1 MTHLINDPR
10 QFPAES
16 LKGMVAANRTYMQP
30 VHGGVVRTTTS
41 PHGEVS
47 VVVGGGSG
55 HYPAFAGWVGP
66 GMAHGA
72 VCGNIFAS
80 PSASQVE
87 SVVRAAD
94 NGGGCLLLFGNYAGD
109 VLHFGMA
116 RDALIASGLD
126 TRIVTVSD
134 DVASNTVEHHD
145 DRRGIA
151 GDLFVVKAACAAAAA
166 GRDLDAVEAAARR
179 ANEASRSLGVA
190 FTGCTLPGAAE
201 PLFTVPDG
209 TYALGLGIHGE
220 PGISSHEMTTAH
232 EIAELLVDRLLAEEP
247 VRGGGYT
254 GRVAVLL
261 NGLGATKYEELF
273 VLYASVSRLLEAR
286 GLGVV
291 APVVG
296 EQVTSLDMA
305 GASLSLMFLDED
317 LEALWLAAADSPAFK
332 TGTLPADPRA
342 RTRVVAA
349 EASAGLP
356 AGSPDSAR
364 QAAMAATLL
373 DVMAATA
380 EAKEDE
386 LGRLDSIAGDG
397 DHGQGMVLGATAA
410 ARAAHEALDAGVG
423 MATLFSQAG
432 AAWAEGA
439 GGTSG
444 AAWGKALTA
453 FGQALSDQE
462 AADDDALIRAGVAAA
477 RAFETVGT
485 ARPGDK
491 TMVDATRPFADE
503 LADHAVLGA
512 PLATAWQAAAGTAAA
527 HAARTADLVAR
538 KGRARTHGEASLGHP
553 DPGAV
558 SFALLMEAVADRLA
572 ARD

>member
-232 EIAELLVDRLLAEEP
+232 EIAELLVDRLLA
-247 VRGGGYT
+247 
-254 GRVAVLL
+254 
-261 NGLGATKYEELF
+261 
-273 VLYASVSRLLEAR
+273 
-286 GLGVV
+286 
-291 APVVG
+291 
-296 EQVTSLDMA
+296 
-305 GASLSLMFLDED
+305 
-317 LEALWLAAADSPAFK
+317 
-332 TGTLPADPRA
+332 
-342 RTRVVAA
+342 
-349 EASAGLP
+349 
-356 AGSPDSAR
+356 
-364 QAAMAATLL
+364 
-373 DVMAATA
+373 
-380 EAKEDE
+380 
-386 LGRLDSIAGDG
+386 
-397 DHGQGMVLGATAA
+397 
-410 ARAAHEALDAGVG
+410 
-423 MATLFSQAG
+423 
-432 AAWAEGA
+432 
-439 GGTSG
+439 
-444 AAWGKALTA
+444 
-453 FGQALSDQE
+453 
-462 AADDDALIRAGVAAA
+462 
-477 RAFETVGT
+477 
-485 ARPGDK
+485 
-491 TMVDATRPFADE
+491 
-503 LADHAVLGA
+503 
-512 PLATAWQAAAGTAAA
+512 
-527 HAARTADLVAR
+527 
-538 KGRARTHGEASLGHP
+538 
-553 DPGAV
+553 
-558 SFALLMEAVADRLA
+558 
-572 ARD
+572 

>member
-16 LKGMVAANRTYMQP
+16 LRGMVAANRTYMQP

-116 RDALIASGLD
+116 RDALVASGLD

-220 PGISSHEMTTAH
+220 PGIERRTFKGLDDTVAQMFATLIDNGSYHRTLRLWNAASASWDEVQQEKQPLAKGDRV
-232 EIAELLVDRLLAEEP
+232 IALVNNLGSVPLSECYGVYHALA
-247 VRGGGYT
+247 RCC
-254 GRVAVLL
+254 ADF
-261 NGLGATKYEELF
+261 GL
-273 VLYASVSRLLEAR
+273 SIAR
-286 GLGVV
+286 SL
-291 APVVG
+291 VG
-296 EQVTSLDMA
+296 NFCTSLDMQ
-305 GASLSLMFLDED
+305 GLSITLLK
-317 LEALWLAAADSPAFK
+317 AD
-332 TGTLPADPRA
+332 D
-342 RTRVVAA
+342 
-349 EASAGLP
+349 
-356 AGSPDSAR
+356 
-364 QAAMAATLL
+364 ATL
-373 DVMAATA
+373 
-380 EAKEDE
+380 E
-386 LGRLDSIAGDG
+386 LF
-397 DHGQGMVLGATAA
+397 
-410 ARAAHEALDAGVG
+410 DAPVR
-423 MATLFSQAG
+423 T
-432 AAWAEGA
+432 
-439 GGTSG
+439 
-444 AAWGKALTA
+444 
-453 FGQALSDQE
+453 
-462 AADDDALIRAGVAAA
+462 
-477 RAFETVGT
+477 
-485 ARPGDK
+485 PGW
-491 TMVDATRPFADE
+491 TN
-503 LADHAVLGA
+503 G
-512 PLATAWQAAAGTAAA
+512 
-527 HAARTADLVAR
+527 
-538 KGRARTHGEASLGHP
+538 GRA
-553 DPGAV
+553 
-558 SFALLMEAVADRLA
+558 
-572 ARD
+572 

>member
-1 MTHLINDPR
+1 M
-10 QFPAES
+10 
-16 LKGMVAANRTYMQP
+16 
-30 VHGGVVRTTTS
+30 
-41 PHGEVS
+41 
-47 VVVGGGSG
+47 
-55 HYPAFAGWVGP
+55 
-66 GMAHGA
+66 
-72 VCGNIFAS
+72 
-80 PSASQVE
+80 
-87 SVVRAAD
+87 
-94 NGGGCLLLFGNYAGD
+94 
-109 VLHFGMA
+109 
-116 RDALIASGLD
+116 
-126 TRIVTVSD
+126 
-134 DVASNTVEHHD
+134 
-145 DRRGIA
+145 
-151 GDLFVVKAACAAAAA
+151 VKAACAAAAA

-254 GRVAVLL
+254 GRAAVLL

-286 GLGVV
+286 GLSIV

-305 GASLSLMFLDED
+305 GASLSLMFLDKD

-332 TGTLPADPRA
+332 TGALPADAHARA
-342 RTRVVAA
+342 RVVAA
-349 EASAGLP
+349 ETSTVLT

-364 QAAMAATLL
+364 QAAVAATLL

-380 EAKEDE
+380 VAEEAE

-444 AAWGKALTA
+444 AAWGKAITT
-453 FGQALSDQE
+453 FGEALSDQE

-503 LADHAVLGA
+503 LAAHAASGA
-512 PLATAWQAAAGTAAA
+512 ALATAWREAAATATA
-527 HAARTADLVAR
+527 HAERTADLVAR

-553 DPGAV
+553 D
-558 SFALLMEAVADRLA
+558 
-572 ARD
+572 